1 MKTRTKLVSF
11 LFATIAVTTMAGCGI
26 FSGGGSSPFFTVV
39 TVYQLNGFTKLDPHV
54 NVAGFANAPQFNCP
68 AGGNTTSFGPVS
80 TDSNAQYKVANAV
93 LGGTACSWTINRG
106 TSVNCPSPNPS
117 GTTAFVNFNGVTV
130 NVPCNGS
137 TIFNAGPS
145 LIDSNNPP
153 STITIT
159 GQNMSAANGMP
170 QVTIYDVNQ
179 NALLT
184 VTATSA
190 SGDGTS
196 ITIPADQI
204 AYLGDG
210 NYGAVVYVKQSN
222 GTWDT
227 VGGAGIDLWTSGGG
241 GNPCNPPMPCC

>member
-11 LFATIAVTTMAGCGI
+11 LFAAIAITAMAGCGI
-26 FSGGGSSPFFTVV
+26 FSGGSSSPFFTVV

-54 NVAGFANAPQFNCP
+54 SVIGSANAPSIFCP
-68 AGGNTTSFGPVS
+68 AGGNTTSFGPNS
-80 TDSNAQYKVANAV
+80 TDSNAQYKVTNAA
-93 LGGTACSWTINRG
+93 LGPSCGWTINRG
-106 TSVNCPSPNPS
+106 TSANCSNPNPA
-117 GTTAFVNFNGVTV
+117 GTTATVGFSGATV

-153 STITIT
+153 ASITIT
-159 GQNMSAANGMP
+159 GQNMSAAYGMP

-196 ITIPADQI
+196 ITIPDDQI

-241 GNPCNPPMPCC
+241 GNPCHPPMPCC